1 MSLMYQRGRT
11 ACIVYALL
19 SVALCW
25 SAQALTVHYN
35 YQGDW
40 TALFQTGPRRP
51 TPPALES
58 ENIYKFEKTRGYDGQ
73 FYHYVAHDPLLT
85 KGFSKHVDDPRLR
98 WRRILVPGLAFLA
111 AGGQQRFVDTAYLGV
126 TLCFVFLGAYW
137 LARYCCLHRRHPA
150 WGLGFLVVP
159 AVAISVE
166 RLTIDVALAALCVG
180 FAVYA
185 VRPSWR
191 LGGILVLA
199 PLARETGIGLVLAVG
214 LAGLMKR
221 RWRLTAVAFVSA
233 LPWLVWVAGFVH
245 PRTRPDPF
253 FWLSLYPFQG
263 IFERT
268 LRFPGQVVPDH
279 VGAWAG
285 VFDYVAVLGMWLA
298 LAQAVMLLRSSKL
311 DPVKLAMAMYAL
323 LVIFVGS
330 QRVWSEAYAFGR
342 VFSPFLIFL
351 GLQAIRTRSRSLLLP
366 LGLVTL
372 RVAAQLAAQLPGIV
386 GGLTTCR

>member
-1 MSLMYQRGRT
+1 MYQTGRG
-11 ACIVYALL
+11 ACLVYALL
-19 SVALCW
+19 SLALCW
-25 SAQALTVHYN
+25 AAQALSVHYN
-35 YQGDW
+35 YQGNW

-51 TPPALES
+51 TPAALES

-111 AGGQQRFVDTAYLGV
+111 AGGQQQWVDTAYLGV
-126 TLCFVFLGAYW
+126 SLFFVFLGTYW
-137 LARYCCLHRRHPA
+137 LARYCCLHGTPPV

-166 RLTIDVALAALCVG
+166 RLTVDVALAALCVG

-199 PLARETGIGLVLAVG
+199 PLARETGIGLILAGGLVG
-214 LAGLMKR
+214 LAKR
-221 RWRLTAVAFVSA
+221 SWGLTAGAVVSA
-233 LPWLVWVAGFVH
+233 LPWLVWVVAFVQ

-263 IFERT
+263 IFNRT
-268 LRFPGQVVPDH
+268 LRFPSQIVPDD
-279 VGAWAG
+279 VGEWAALL
-285 VFDYVAVLGMWLA
+285 DYLAVAGMWLA
-298 LAQAVMLLRSSKL
+298 LAQVAMLLRSGKL
-311 DPVKLAMAMYAL
+311 DPVKLAMATYAL
-323 LVIFVGS
+323 LMIFVRNP
-330 QRVWSEAYAFGR
+330 RVWSEAYAFGR
-342 VFSPFLIFL
+342 VFSPLLIFL
-351 GLQAIRTRSRSLLLP
+351 GLQAISARSKWLLLP
-366 LGLVTL
+366 LSLVAL
-372 RVAAQLAAQLPGIV
+372 RVAAQLGAQLLGV
-386 GGLTTCR
+386 VAGLTGWQ

>member
-1 MSLMYQRGRT
+1 MSLMYQRGRGT
-11 ACIVYALL
+11 CIVYAVL

-25 SAQALTVHYN
+25 AAQALTVHYN
-35 YQGDW
+35 YQGNW

-51 TPPALES
+51 IPLVLEF

-85 KGFSKHVDDPRLR
+85 KSFADHVDDPRLR

-111 AGGQQRFVDTAYLGV
+111 AGGQQRLVDTAYLGV
-126 TLCFVFLGAYW
+126 TLCFVFLGTYW
-137 LARYCCLHRRHPA
+137 LARYCCLHRTHPA
-150 WGLGFLVVP
+150 WGLCFLVVP

-185 VRPSWR
+185 VQPSWR
-191 LGGILVLA
+191 LVTVLALA
-199 PLARETGIGLVLAVG
+199 PLARETGIGLLLACG
-214 LAGLMKR
+214 LAGLVKR
-221 RWRLTAVAFVSA
+221 SRGLTAAAVVSA

-268 LRFPGQVVPDH
+268 LQLPSQLLTGD
-279 VGAWAG
+279 VGAWAAA
-285 VFDYVAVLGMWLA
+285 FDYVAVWGMWLA
-298 LAQAVMLLRSSKL
+298 LAQAVVLLRSGKL
-311 DPVKLAMAMYAL
+311 DPVKLAMATYAL

-342 VFSPFLIFL
+342 VFSPLLIFL
-351 GLQAIRTRSRSLLLP
+351 GLQAIRARSRWLLLP
-366 LGLVTL
+366 LGLVAL
-372 RVAAQLAAQLPGIV
+372 RVAAQLATQLLGIV
-386 GGLTTCR
+386 AGLRACQ

>member
-1 MSLMYQRGRT
+1 MSLMYQTGRG

-19 SVALCW
+19 SVGLCW
-25 SAQALTVHYN
+25 TAQALTVHYN
-35 YQGDW
+35 YQGNW

-51 TPPALES
+51 TPPALEF

-111 AGGQQRFVDTAYLGV
+111 AGGQQRLVDTAYLSV
-126 TLCFVFLGAYW
+126 TLCFVFLGTYW
-137 LARYCCLHRRHPA
+137 LARYCCLHRTHPA

-166 RLTIDVALAALCVG
+166 RLTIDIALAALCIG

-191 LGGILVLA
+191 LVGILVLA
-199 PLARETGIGLVLAVG
+199 PLARETGIGLALVGG
-214 LAGLMKR
+214 LAGLVKR
-221 RWRLTAVAFVSA
+221 SWGLTAAAAVST
-233 LPWLVWVAGFVH
+233 LPWLVWVLGFVH
-245 PRTRPDPF
+245 TRTRPDSF
-253 FWLSLYPFQG
+253 LWLSVYPFKG
-263 IFERT
+263 IFDRT
-268 LRFPGQVVPDH
+268 LRFPGPLIPDH
-279 VGAWAG
+279 IAAWAA

-298 LAQAVMLLRSSKL
+298 LAQVVMLLRSGKL
-311 DPVKLAMAMYAL
+311 DPVKLAMATYGL
-323 LVIFVGS
+323 LVIFVGIP
-330 QRVWSEAYAFGR
+330 RVWSEAYAFGR
-342 VFSPFLIFL
+342 VFSPLLIFL
-351 GLQAIRTRSRSLLLP
+351 GLQAISARSRWLLLP

-372 RVAAQLAAQLPGIV
+372 RVAAQLAAQLVGIV
-386 GGLTTCR
+386 AGLTACR

>member
-1 MSLMYQRGRT
+1 MSLMYQRGRG
-11 ACIVYALL
+11 ACIVYAVL

-25 SAQALTVHYN
+25 AAQALTVHYN
-35 YQGDW
+35 YQGNW

-51 TPPALES
+51 IPPALEF

-85 KGFSKHVDDPRLR
+85 KSFADHVDDPRLR
-98 WRRILVPGLAFLA
+98 WQRILVPGLAFLA
-111 AGGQQRFVDTAYLGV
+111 AGGQQRLVDTAYLGV
-126 TLCFVFLGAYW
+126 TLCFVFLGTYW
-137 LARYCCLHRRHPA
+137 LARYCCLHRTHPA
-150 WGLGFLVVP
+150 WGLCFLVVP

-185 VRPSWR
+185 VQPSWR
-191 LGGILVLA
+191 LVTVLALA
-199 PLARETGIGLVLAVG
+199 PLARETGIGLVLACG
-214 LAGLMKR
+214 LAGLVKR
-221 RWRLTAVAFVSA
+221 SRGLTAAAVVSA

-285 VFDYVAVLGMWLA
+285 VFDYVAVFGMWLA
-298 LAQAVMLLRSSKL
+298 LAQAVTLLRSGKL
-311 DPVKLAMAMYAL
+311 DPVKLALATYAL
-323 LVIFVGS
+323 LVIFVGNP
-330 QRVWSEAYAFGR
+330 RVWSEAYAFGR
-342 VFSPFLIFL
+342 VFSPLLIFL
-351 GLQAIRTRSRSLLLP
+351 GLQAIRARSRWLLLP
-366 LGLVTL
+366 LGLVAL
-372 RVAAQLAAQLPGIV
+372 RVAAQLATQLLGIV
-386 GGLTTCR
+386 AGLRACQ

>member
-1 MSLMYQRGRT
+1 MSLMYQRGRG
-11 ACIVYALL
+11 ACIVYGVL

-35 YQGDW
+35 YQGNW
-40 TALFQTGPRRP
+40 TALFQTGPRRTIP
-51 TPPALES
+51 LALEF

-111 AGGQQRFVDTAYLGV
+111 AGGQQRLVDTAYLGV
-126 TLCFVFLGAYW
+126 TLGFVFLGTYW
-137 LARYCCLHRRHPA
+137 LARYCCLHQTHPA
-150 WGLGFLVVP
+150 WGLCFLVVP

-185 VRPSWR
+185 VQPSWR
-191 LGGILVLA
+191 LVTVLALA
-199 PLARETGIGLVLAVG
+199 PLARETGIGLVLACG

-221 RWRLTAVAFVSA
+221 RWGLTAVAFVSA

-253 FWLSLYPFQG
+253 FWLSFYPFQG
-263 IFERT
+263 IFNRT
-268 LRFPGQVVPDH
+268 LRFPGQLIPDN
-279 VGAWAG
+279 VTAWAA

-298 LAQAVMLLRSSKL
+298 LAQVMMLLRSGKL
-311 DPVKLAMAMYAL
+311 DPVKLAMATYAL
-323 LVIFVGS
+323 LVIFVS
-330 QRVWSEAYAFGR
+330 SPRVWSEAYAFGR
-342 VFSPFLIFL
+342 VFSPLLIFL
-351 GLQAIRTRSRSLLLP
+351 GLQAIETRSRWLLLP
-366 LGLVTL
+366 LGLVAL
-372 RVAAQLAAQLPGIV
+372 RVAAQLAAQLLGIV
-386 GGLTTCR
+386 AGSTACQ